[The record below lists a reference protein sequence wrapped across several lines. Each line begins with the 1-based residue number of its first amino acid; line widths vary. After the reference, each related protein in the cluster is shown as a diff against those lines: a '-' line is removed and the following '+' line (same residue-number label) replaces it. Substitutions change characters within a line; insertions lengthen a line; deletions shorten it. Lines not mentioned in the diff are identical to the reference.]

1 MPPTPVGRALTCYDT
16 GQHADDE
23 RQDGMAASPA
33 HPPPPGRFTG
43 KAAVVTGAGSGI
55 GAAAAHRLAAEGAAV
70 LLLDIDAVR
79 CEQEADA
86 IVKAGGAACAV
97 ECDVSD
103 EQAWTRARA
112 IALERFGA
120 VDVLVSNA
128 YAYQPGALGEIDL
141 ASWNRQLAVSLT
153 ASFLGVRTLL
163 PELRERCGA
172 VVFVSSVH
180 ARFGLPGRPAYAAAK
195 GALES
200 LSRQLTVEYG
210 PEVRFNTVVPGPVLT
225 AAWDRLG
232 DDDRARS
239 ASATALR
246 RLGRPDEV
254 AAAIAFL
261 ASDEAS
267 FVTGASLLVD
277 GGWSVAKDSA

>member
-1 MPPTPVGRALTCYDT
+1 MAGT
-16 GQHADDE
+16 GPN
-23 RQDGMAASPA
+23 GTS
-33 HPPPPGRFTG
+33 PGRFTG
-43 KAAVVTGAGSGI
+43 RVAAVTGAGRGI
-55 GAAAAHRLAAEGAAV
+55 GAATARRLAAEGAAV
-70 LLLDIDAVR
+70 VLLDIDTAR

-86 IVKAGGAACAV
+86 IVKAGGRACAV

-103 EQAWTRARA
+103 EHAWTRASATAR
-112 IALERFGA
+112 ERFGA

-128 YAYQPGALGEIDL
+128 YAYQPGALDEIDL

-153 ASFLGVRTLL
+153 ASYLGVRALL
-163 PELRERCGA
+163 SDLRKRSGS

-200 LSRQLTVEYG
+200 LARQLAAEYG
-210 PEVRFNTVVPGPVLT
+210 PEVRFNTVLPGPVLT
-225 AAWDRLG
+225 PVWDRL
-232 DDDRARS
+232 DEDELRRS
-239 ASATALR
+239 AAATALN
-246 RLGRPDEV
+246 RLGEPDEV

-261 ASDEAS
+261 ASAEAS

-277 GGWSVAKDSA
+277 GGWSVTKDSA